1 MKSINEFHLH
11 RERYTINNQPVDT
24 IANFLD
30 ETVTIHTRSFSK
42 TFPLKDYENFE
53 GDMKSFA
60 TVKINE

>member
-11 RERYTINNQPVDT
+11 REQYTINNQPVDT

-30 ETVTIHTRSFSK
+30 KTVTIHTRSFSK